1 MMLNILK
8 GYYMKTVL
16 VTGASRGIGQAIA
29 EQFKSN
35 NFTVIGT
42 ATEKKSLDYLDDCLV
57 CDFTNEL
64 DIEKV
69 CSQIKNIKVDILIN
83 NAGINKINSFLDIDP
98 QDFRDIQHV
107 NVYAPFL
114 LSQASIPNMLEQG
127 WGRIVNISSVWGK
140 ISKAGRA
147 SYSTSKFGIDGLTL
161 SIANEFAAQGILANC
176 VSPGF
181 IDTDMTRKNLGPK
194 GIEQMLSTVPIGRLA
209 SIEEVANLVFFLG
222 SDKNSYISG
231 QNIAI
236 DGGFTRA

>member
-1 MMLNILK
+1 
-8 GYYMKTVL
+8 MKTVL

-29 EQFKSN
+29 QQFKN
-35 NFTVIGT
+35 NNYNVIGT
-42 ATEKKSLDYLDDCLV
+42 ATSKNSLDYLDDCLV
-57 CDFTNEL
+57 CDFTDEL
-64 DIEKV
+64 TIRKV
-69 CSQIKNIKVDILIN
+69 CDQIKTIKVDILIN

-98 QDFRDIQHV
+98 KDFRDIQLV

-114 LSQASIPNMLEQG
+114 LAQSAIPNMLGQG

-194 GIEQMLSTVPIGRLA
+194 GIEQMLSNVPIGRLA

>member
-1 MMLNILK
+1 
-8 GYYMKTVL
+8 MKTVL

-29 EQFKSN
+29 QQFKN
-35 NFTVIGT
+35 NNYNVIGT
-42 ATEKKSLDYLDDCLV
+42 ATSKKSLDYLDDCLV
-57 CDFTNEL
+57 CDFTDEL
-64 DIEKV
+64 AIRKV
-69 CSQIKNIKVDILIN
+69 CDQIKTIKVDILIN

-98 QDFRDIQHV
+98 KDFRDIQLV

-114 LSQASIPNMLEQG
+114 LAQSAIPNMLGQG

-194 GIEQMLSTVPIGRLA
+194 GIEQMLSNVPIGRLA